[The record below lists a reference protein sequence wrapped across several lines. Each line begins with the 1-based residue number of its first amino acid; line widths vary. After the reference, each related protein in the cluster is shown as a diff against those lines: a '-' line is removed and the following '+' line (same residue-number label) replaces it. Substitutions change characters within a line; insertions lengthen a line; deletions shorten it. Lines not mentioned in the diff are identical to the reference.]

1 MDYTL
6 ENYYKFLED
15 KMDVVEW
22 SGFEIDVGDLH
33 PSTKPH
39 QKDTITWGT
48 RIGRGL
54 IAKSFGLGKT
64 HDQIEIGKQV
74 VKRTDGRFL
83 VICPLGV
90 RRQFIEKD
98 GPRLGIDFR
107 FVSTD
112 YEIETTNSPYLI
124 TNYEPVRDGK
134 ITPHKH
140 NFAGLSLD
148 EGSVL
153 RSLGSK
159 TYNEFLQ
166 IFKQV
171 PYRWVCTAT
180 PSPNNFKELLG
191 YAEFLDIM
199 DRGQC
204 LTRFFQR
211 DTSKAG
217 NLTLH
222 PQHEEN
228 FWLWVAS
235 WALFIYKPSDLGYS
249 DEGYELPK
257 LHVHWHKIPV
267 DHTRAFAQ
275 TDSWG
280 QHRMFLDAAAG
291 VREAVAEKRATID
304 PRVTKMLGIMLEDNR
319 EGLPISEGLCTQWV
333 IWCHLNDEQKAI
345 RNTLLKNDISLSSV
359 YGSLTTEEGERRLS
373 EWEDKE
379 TDVLLSKPIMLG
391 SGLNLQ
397 QSHNMI
403 FVGIDYK
410 FQDFIQAVHRLYR
423 FMQLFDVNVHIIF
436 AESEQQVA
444 MTLKKKWKQ
453 HDVLV
458 QKMQGIVKKYGLTH
472 WAIET
477 GLKRNVSDF
486 RDEYRG
492 HFFRLVNTD
501 STIEL
506 FNLVEAMENGATN
519 PFKINIGDRNNGTN
533 KNL

>member
-1 MDYTL
+1 MSYSLSDYY
-6 ENYYKFLED
+6 NFLEA

-22 SGFEIDVGDLH
+22 SGFEIDVGNLH
-33 PSTKPH
+33 PSTRPH
-39 QKDTITWGT
+39 QKDAITWAT

-64 HDQIEIGKQV
+64 HDQIEIGKLV
-74 VKRTDGRFL
+74 HKKTDGRFL

-98 GPRLGIDFR
+98 GPRLGVNFS

-112 YEIETTNSPYLI
+112 YDIEMANSSYLI

-134 ITPHKH
+134 INIHKH
-140 NFAGLSLD
+140 NFAGVSLD

-159 TYNEFLQ
+159 TYQEFLQ
-166 IFKQV
+166 IFQEV
-171 PYRWVCTAT
+171 SYRWVCTAT
-180 PSPNNFKELLG
+180 PSPNNYKELLG
-191 YAEFLDIM
+191 YAEYLGIM
-199 DRGQC
+199 DRGQA

-222 PQHEEN
+222 PQHEKN

-249 DEGYELPK
+249 DEGYELPD
-257 LHVHWHKIPV
+257 LNVHWHKIEV
-267 DHTRAFAQ
+267 DHTRAFTQ

-291 VREAVAEKRATID
+291 VREAVAEKRATMQTRID
-304 PRVTKMLGIMLEDNR
+304 KMLGIVQEKSD
-319 EGLPISEGLCTQWV
+319 TQWV
-333 IWCHLNDEQKAI
+333 IWCHLNEEQKLI
-345 RNTLLKNDISLSSV
+345 ESTLLENGISCSSV
-359 YGSLTTEEGERRLS
+359 FGSLTTEQGEARLQD
-373 EWEDKE
+373 WEDKK
-379 TDVLLSKPIMLG
+379 TDILLSKPMMLG

-423 FMQLFDVNVHIIF
+423 FMQLHNVNVHILF

-453 HDVLV
+453 HDKLV
-458 QKMQGIVKKYGLTH
+458 EMMQGIVKKYGLTH

-477 GLKRNVSDF
+477 GLKRNVSTL
-486 RDEYRG
+486 REEYQG
-492 HFFRLVNTD
+492 NAFKLVHTD

-506 FNLVEAMENGATN
+506 FNLVAAMENGATD
-519 PFKINIGDRNNGTN
+519 PFELKTGDQRNG
-533 KNL
+533 KQ